1 MCTRILFFN
10 QLCLWNNI
18 LGVWLNQEGHSWGEC
33 IHTMFCFLCCFF
45 FAYVNEILAVWYWPL
60 SRKKKCLNLMCGY
73 FTWHPFC
80 RDCCLLPHTNFLWL
94 EVDSHWE
101 GKLIYT
107 SVLSIYFFNYQWHL
121 QWNKKG
127 ELSPLA
133 KHVAPIWNCTF
144 FVLCNPSELFVCD
157 KTVLSGT
164 LEIRAGISSDRQ
176 ML

>member
-1 MCTRILFFN
+1 MHPYN
-10 QLCLWNNI
+10 
-18 LGVWLNQEGHSWGEC
+18 V
-33 IHTMFCFLCCFF
+33 FF
-45 FAYVNEILAVWYWPL
+45 FFFCINEILAVWYWPL
-60 SRKKKCLNLMCGY
+60 SRKKNVWIWCVAILPDIL
-73 FTWHPFC
+73 FVET
-80 RDCCLLPHTNFLWL
+80 CLLPHTNFLWL

-107 SVLSIYFFNYQWHL
+107 SVLSIYFFIYQWHL
-121 QWNKKG
+121 KWNKKG

>member
-18 LGVWLNQEGHSWGEC
+18 LGVWLNQDGHSWGEC
-33 IHTMFCFLCCFF
+33 IHTMLFF
-45 FAYVNEILAVWYWPL
+45 FLHKWNSCSLILTL
-60 SRKKKCLNLMCGY
+60 IQKRKRLNLMCGY

-80 RDCCLLPHTNFLWL
+80 RDCCLLPYTNFLWL

-107 SVLSIYFFNYQWHL
+107 SVLSIFFIYQWHL

-144 FVLCNPSELFVCD
+144 FVLCNPSELFLCD